1 MWINGSTNSMFEFRA
16 KSLKPNDMYQ
26 STTVSNSKP
35 VPSILIPNNSIKDEY
50 IPSVTSLEGE
60 TISTQHG
67 FYGDGIVVIETSAST
82 ITNLEKILVDFLNKN
97 SSLSYN
103 FMDLNIDGNGKFV
116 ASDSTRFVIHHSN
129 EESEKLKQKYV
140 DELNSINVGRKSL
153 GEAFLQAYAR
163 DFGVN
168 LDDARAEGQE
178 VGGLHFGFMD
188 GLVRED
194 SRSRSCCRIMT
205 IGDTCYWINDNEAA
219 NANDKK
225 LSTSI
230 SQNPNEVK
238 NILNLLQTDIQNSN
252 TNKTESQSSELELI
266 KLPFFMTAQ
275 SVFSSMSDMMKDLNS
290 MLLEGIMTQVLE
302 PHNVELKD
310 GDTISISLNGKG
322 EFSIN
327 TDSSSIEGASD
338 EEIERLGYN
347 LENALNKV
355 QTDNGKSLGK
365 TLLEQFSADIG
376 FDLAEAKKNE
386 NFSISF
392 SFRYNSK
399 IGKNEI
405 FGAKLVQMNSLLSAQ
420 LEDEESSDQLS
431 MPFQFITNNP
441 EKEID
446 RNTAHE

>member
-1 MWINGSTNSMFEFRA
+1 MRIDGSTNSMFEFRA
-16 KSLKPNDMYQ
+16 KSLKPSDTYQ
-26 STTVSNSKP
+26 SATVSKSKP

-50 IPSVTSLEGE
+50 IPSVTFLGGE

-67 FYGDGIVVIETSAST
+67 FYGDDIVVIETSAST
-82 ITNLEKILVDFLNKN
+82 ITNLEKILVNFLNKN

-103 FMDLNIDGNGKFV
+103 FMELNIDGNGKFV

-178 VGGLHFGFMD
+178 VGGLHFGFID
-188 GLVRED
+188 GLVGED
-194 SRSRSCCRIMT
+194 SHSRSYCQIMT
-205 IGDTCYWINDNEAA
+205 IGDTCYWINDNEVA
-219 NANDKK
+219 NANNKK

-238 NILNLLQTDIQNSN
+238 NILNLLQTNIQNSN
-252 TNKTESQSSELELI
+252 TNKTEYQSSELEFI

-275 SVFSSMSDMMKDLNS
+275 SVFSSASDMMKDLNS
-290 MLLEGIMTQVLE
+290 MLLAGIMTQVLE
-302 PHNVELKD
+302 THNVELKD
-310 GDTISISLNGKG
+310 GDTISVSLNGKG
-322 EFSIN
+322 ELSIN
-327 TDSSSIEGASD
+327 TDNFSIWSASG
-338 EEIERLGYN
+338 EEIEGLCYN
-347 LENALNKV
+347 LENTLNKV
-355 QTDNGKSLGK
+355 QTENGNSLGK
-365 TLLEQFSADIG
+365 TLLEQFSADMG
-376 FDLAEAKKNE
+376 FDLAEARKNE

-405 FGAKLVQMNSLLSAQ
+405 FGTKLVQMNSLLPAQ
-420 LEDEESSDQLS
+420 LENEESYDKLS
-431 MPFQFITNNP
+431 IPFQFATNKS

-446 RNTAHE
+446 QILTLF